1 MSYKKILTID
11 FSLTGSAFIWGD
23 ITSDKLGYSYFSDK
37 KKDYEN
43 NSHCQ
48 KLLKEYTSDDKLD
61 YIISYYI
68 NLLDKEGI
76 NYIFLESPSYNSVN
90 TNDAFKEGYG
100 LIKYYARQN
109 GIKYQLIPPIT
120 SKLYFTGNAR
130 AEKQDMINQAVNQ
143 FGKQVEFETISKKH
157 QEDIADALSLYSLG
171 VDYFSCTDLGH
182 GLYFQTG
189 DIKHYDFL
197 PPHRKMVVAK
207 LYNRQDLY
215 KQADKERKTLQF

>member
-1 MSYKKILTID
+1 MSDKKILTID

-23 ITSDKLGYSYFSDK
+23 ISTDKLGYSYFSDK

-43 NSHCQ
+43 NLHCQ
-48 KLLKEYTSDDKLD
+48 KILKEYTSDDKLD
-61 YIISYYI
+61 YIITYYI
-68 NLLDKEGI
+68 NLLDKENI
-76 NYIFLESPSYNSVN
+76 DYIFLESPSYNSVN

-100 LIKYYARQN
+100 LIKHYARKE
-109 GIKYQLIPPIT
+109 GIKYELIPPIT

-130 AEKQDMINQAVNQ
+130 AEKQDMINRAVHQ
-143 FGKQVEFETISKKH
+143 FGKQVEFDIISKKH

-171 VDYFSCTDLGH
+171 VDYFKCTDLER

-189 DIKHYDFL
+189 DVKYYDFL
-197 PPHRKMVVAK
+197 PPYRKMVIAK

-215 KQADKERKTLQF
+215 KLADKERKTLQF